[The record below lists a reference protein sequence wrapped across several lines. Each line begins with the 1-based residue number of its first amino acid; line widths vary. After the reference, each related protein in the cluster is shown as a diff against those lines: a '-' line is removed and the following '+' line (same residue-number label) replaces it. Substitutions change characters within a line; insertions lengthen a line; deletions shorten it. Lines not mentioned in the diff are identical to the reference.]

1 MIEPAE
7 YWRTAKETLWPLR
20 AGNSAKLAFV
30 TLKVVG
36 GFALWRALKLV
47 NVKKS
52 PSTLVTFGGTKKSE
66 VISASPAIT
75 I

>member
-1 MIEPAE
+1 LIEPAG

-36 GFALWRALKLV
+36 GFAL
-47 NVKKS
+47 
-52 PSTLVTFGGTKKSE
+52 
-66 VISASPAIT
+66 
-75 I
+75 